1 MKKSAGII
9 TNKGGR
15 TSHCAIVAREL
26 GIPAIVG
33 TFNATNSLEMN
44 QEITVSCC
52 EGTIGFIY
60 NGIINYNKEEFI
72 LDKLPDIK
80 TKIKL
85 NIGSPDLAFKYAQL
99 PNNGV
104 GLAREE
110 FIFANYIKIHPLALL
125 NFEKNSEEVKK
136 KIKDIINIRN
146 PTDYFVEQLSY
157 GIGKIAGAFY
167 PSDVIVRFSDFKSN
181 EYKKMIG
188 GELFEKDEENPMIG
202 FRGASRYYSKEFSKA
217 FELECKAVHKVVNEM
232 KMDNLIVMIPF
243 CRTPDECK
251 KIVNIIRN
259 NGLDKI
265 KIYLMCEIPSNVICA
280 NEFSEYIDGVSIGSN
295 DLLQLSLGIDRDSE
309 YLANIATPN
318 DITLKRLISSA
329 IKEYH
334 NNGKE
339 IGICGDAPST
349 YPNFTKFLIE
359 NSIDSISVTPDA
371 LFNVIKNL
379 KE

>member
-33 TFNATNSLEMN
+33 TFNATKILNVN

-52 EGTIGFIY
+52 EGTVGFIY
-60 NGIINYNKEEFI
+60 NRILDYNKEEFV
-72 LDKLPDIK
+72 LDKLPNIK

-85 NIGSPDLAFKYAQL
+85 NIGSPDMAFKYAQL

-136 KIKDIINIRN
+136 EIKDIINIRN

-167 PSDVIVRFSDFKSN
+167 PNDVIVRFSDFKSN

-188 GELFEKDEENPMIG
+188 GELFEEDEENPMIG

-232 KMDNLIVMIPF
+232 RMDNLIVMIPF

-251 KIVNIIRN
+251 KIVKIIRN
-259 NGLDKI
+259 SGLDKI

-280 NEFSEYIDGVSIGSN
+280 KEFSEYIDGVSIGSN

-329 IKEYH
+329 INEYH
-334 NNGKE
+334 NNGKKV
-339 IGICGDAPST
+339 GICGDAPST
-349 YPNFTKFLIE
+349 YPDFTKFLIE